1 MHRRLQFGIRENQAS
16 DRRHGSRH
24 PINDPADATSVAKAE
39 TDKRAPSRS
48 PDQADTSANDVRYS
62 SPRHAAPEE
71 KAQDQIEPETTE
83 HKQDSS
89 SNDPRSLRPL
99 EPMGIDNIRKATPQ
113 QSHRRSD
120 TQESQVDQPEPP
132 QLLAC
137 LLILPSDAEPIV
149 SLLRNLAASLPC
161 TAPLPSVGEADY
173 RTATADPWLKHEQA
187 ADYLG
192 ISKSTLYQYASREK
206 IEYRKLGGRL
216 EYLRS
221 TLDRF
226 KDQQIRPARRCLMQ
240 GSIIPTAL
248 GSGK

>member
-1 MHRRLQFGIRENQAS
+1 MHRRLQFGMRENQAS

-62 SPRHAAPEE
+62 APRHAAPEE

-161 TAPLPSVGEADY
+161 TAALPFVAEYA
-173 RTATADPWLKHEQA
+173 TATADPWLKHEQA

-192 ISKSTLYQYASREK
+192 ISKSTLYRYVSQQR
-206 IEYRKLGGRL
+206 IECRKMAGRL
-216 EYLRS
+216 EYRES
-221 TLDRF
+221 TLERA
-226 KDQQIRPARRCLMQ
+226 KQAQIRPARLRLT
-240 GSIIPTAL
+240 SHDIILSTL
-248 GSGK
+248 NSGK

>member
-1 MHRRLQFGIRENQAS
+1 MRHRLQFGMRENPAS
-16 DRRHGSRH
+16 DRRHGSRF
-24 PINDPADATSVAKAE
+24 PADDPANTASVAP
-39 TDKRAPSRS
+39 TGPDKRAPSQS
-48 PDQADTSANDVRYS
+48 PDQANAS
-62 SPRHAAPEE
+62 SNGMQYAAHCHAATDE

-99 EPMGIDNIRKATPQ
+99 GPIDGDTMRKAPRQ
-113 QSHRRSD
+113 QTKRRSD
-120 TQESQVDQPEPP
+120 THEPQLDPREPP

-187 ADYLG
+187 AHYLG

-206 IEYRKLGGRL
+206 IECRKLGGRL

>member
-1 MHRRLQFGIRENQAS
+1 MRRRLQFGMRENPAS
-16 DRRHGSRH
+16 DRRHDSRL
-24 PINDPADATSVAKAE
+24 PMNDPADTTIVSKAE
-39 TDKRAPSRS
+39 TGNRAPSQS
-48 PDQADTSANDVRYS
+48 PDQANAS
-62 SPRHAAPEE
+62 SNGMQYAAQYHAATDE
-71 KAQDQIEPETTE
+71 KVRDVIEPETMA
-83 HKQDSS
+83 HKQHSS
-89 SNDPRSLRPL
+89 SHDLRSLRPL
-99 EPMGIDNIRKATPQ
+99 GPIDNDTIRKATPQ
-113 QSHRRSD
+113 QTHRCSD
-120 TQESQVDQPEPP
+120 TPEPQLDQLEPP

-161 TAPLPSVGEADY
+161 TAALPFVAEADY
-173 RTATADPWLKHEQA
+173 ATATADPWLNHGEA

-192 ISKSTLYQYASREK
+192 ISKSTLYQYASQEK
-206 IEYRKLGGRL
+206 IECRKLGARL

-226 KDQQIRPARRCLMQ
+226 KDQQIRTARRCLMQ

>member
-1 MHRRLQFGIRENQAS
+1 MHRRLQFGMRENPAS
-16 DRRHGSRH
+16 DRRHGSRL
-24 PINDPADATSVAKAE
+24 PMNDPADTTIVTKAE
-39 TDKRAPSRS
+39 IDKRAPSRS
-48 PDQADTSANDVRYS
+48 PDQADGSINGVPCDAQYYPATDEKVQDV
-62 SPRHAAPEE
+62 
-71 KAQDQIEPETTE
+71 IEPETMAHE
-83 HKQDSS
+83 QHSS
-89 SNDPRSLRPL
+89 SNDSRALRPL
-99 EPMGIDNIRKATPQ
+99 EPIGLDNIRKATPQ
-113 QSHRRSD
+113 QTHRRSE
-120 TQESQVDQPEPP
+120 TQEAQVDQPDPP

-149 SLLRNLAASLPC
+149 SLLRNLATSLPC
-161 TAPLPSVGEADY
+161 TAALPFVGEADY

-192 ISKSTLYQYASREK
+192 LSKSTLYQYVSQEK
-206 IEYRKLGGRL
+206 IECRKLGGRL

-226 KDQQIRPARRCLMQ
+226 KDQQIRPARRCLMR

>member
-1 MHRRLQFGIRENQAS
+1 MRRCLQFGMRENPAS
-16 DRRHGSRH
+16 DRRHGSRL
-24 PINDPADATSVAKAE
+24 PINDPPDATSVAKAE
-39 TDKRAPSRS
+39 TDNRAPSRS
-48 PDQADTSANDVRYS
+48 PEQAD
-62 SPRHAAPEE
+62 AATEE
-71 KAQDQIEPETTE
+71 KAQDQHSP
-83 HKQDSS
+83 

-99 EPMGIDNIRKATPQ
+99 GPINDDTIRKATPLQ
-113 QSHRRSD
+113 THRRSD
-120 TQESQVDQPEPP
+120 TQQPQLEPREPP

-149 SLLRNLAASLPC
+149 SLLKNLTASLAC
-161 TAPLPSVGEADY
+161 TAALPFVAEADY
-173 RTATADPWLKHEQA
+173 ATATADPWLNHEQA

-206 IEYRKLGGRL
+206 IECRKLGGRL

>member
-1 MHRRLQFGIRENQAS
+1 MHHRLQFGMGENPAS
-16 DRRHGSRH
+16 DRRHGSRF
-24 PINDPADATSVAKAE
+24 PADDPANTASVTAAGPG
-39 TDKRAPSRS
+39 KRAPSQS
-48 PDQADTSANDVRYS
+48 PDQANAS
-62 SPRHAAPEE
+62 SNGMQVAAHCHAATDE

-149 SLLRNLAASLPC
+149 SLLRNLAASLPY
-161 TAPLPSVGEADY
+161 TAALPFVAEYA
-173 RTATADPWLKHEQA
+173 TATAD
-187 ADYLG
+187 
-192 ISKSTLYQYASREK
+192 
-206 IEYRKLGGRL
+206 
-216 EYLRS
+216 
-221 TLDRF
+221 
-226 KDQQIRPARRCLMQ
+226 
-240 GSIIPTAL
+240 
-248 GSGK
+248 

>member
-1 MHRRLQFGIRENQAS
+1 MHRRLQFGMRENQAS

-48 PDQADTSANDVRYS
+48 PDQADTSADDIRYS
-62 SPRHAAPEE
+62 APRHAAPEE

-89 SNDPRSLRPL
+89 SNDPRSLRRL

-161 TAPLPSVGEADY
+161 TAALPLVAEYA
-173 RTATADPWLKHEQA
+173 TATADPWLKHEQA

-192 ISKSTLYQYASREK
+192 ISKSTLYQYVSQEK
-206 IEYRKLGGRL
+206 IECRKLCGRL
-216 EYLRS
+216 EYRRS
-221 TLDRF
+221 SLDAF
-226 KDQQIRPARRCLMQ
+226 KDQQIRPAHRWFSQ
-240 GSIIPTAL
+240 QSIITGAL

>member
-1 MHRRLQFGIRENQAS
+1 MREDPAS
-16 DRRHGSRH
+16 DRRHGSRL
-24 PINDPADATSVAKAE
+24 PINDPADTTIVTKAG
-39 TDKRAPSRS
+39 TDKQTPSRS
-48 PDQADTSANDVRYS
+48 PKQADSGA
-62 SPRHAAPEE
+62 HAVQYAAQCYTATEE
-71 KAQDQIEPETTE
+71 KAQDQIERETTE
-83 HKQDSS
+83 HKQHAS
-89 SNDPRSLRPL
+89 SNDLRSLRPL

-113 QSHRRSD
+113 QTHRCSG
-120 TQESQVDQPEPP
+120 TQEPQLDQTEPP

-161 TAPLPSVGEADY
+161 TAALPFVGEVDY
-173 RTATADPWLKHEQA
+173 RTPTVDPWLKHAEA

-192 ISKSTLYQYASREK
+192 ISKSTLYQYASQEK
-206 IEYRKLGGRL
+206 IECRKLGGRL

-226 KDQQIRPARRCLMQ
+226 KDQQIRPARRCLMR
-240 GSIIPTAL
+240 GSIIPSAL